1 MRRRS
6 SRLSGSPGENAP
18 MLKPLIPFRV
28 FRSLILA
35 GLLAIGFGDPVLA
48 QEGERELP
56 SEALGQPATA
66 WFDPKVCARPA
77 GRKLYVRIGS
87 AVLALP
93 LENVRALMPS
103 QISRMT
109 GSAGK
114 VMMRIGRTAGC
125 PEAPFPTVAVTLLE
139 VKNVGTGMIVL
150 SATPDNAAA
159 FDAQL
164 AKIRDS
170 GSCPSA
176 SPGLIYCKGSRTTAS
191 GRQEVAYV
199 IAADPD
205 MRQTSGGPLRALC
218 ILEGAERCSVLDD
231 LPGGVRF
238 ELAVGKAPSLQRLQ
252 QIDAQGRSYVQSLR
266 VRG

>member
-1 MRRRS
+1 MLKSLIALRGFRS
-6 SRLSGSPGENAP
+6 S
-18 MLKPLIPFRV
+18 
-28 FRSLILA
+28 ILA
-35 GLLAIGFGDPVLA
+35 GLLAIGFGSSAVA

-56 SEALGQPATA
+56 SEALGQPATT
-66 WFDPKVCARPA
+66 WFDPKICARPA

-93 LENVRALMPS
+93 PENVRALMPS

-109 GSAGK
+109 SSAGK

-125 PEAPFPTVAVTLLE
+125 PEAPFPTVAVTL
-139 VKNVGTGMIVL
+139 VGIKNVGAGTIVL

-170 GSCPSA
+170 GSCPVA
-176 SPGLIYCKGSRTTAS
+176 SPGLIHCKGSRTTAS
-191 GRQEVAYV
+191 GRQDVAYV
-199 IAADPD
+199 MAADPG

-218 ILEGAERCSVLDD
+218 ILEGPERCSVLDD
-231 LPGGVRF
+231 LPGGLRF
-238 ELAVGKAPSLQRLQ
+238 ESAVGKAPSLQKLQ
-252 QIDAQGRSYVQSLR
+252 QIDAQGRSFVQSLR
-266 VRG
+266 VREE